1 MPTIPFTPRP
11 SQQNILRYTGGRLG
25 IAAVPGAGKTHIL
38 SALAAQIIHSGAL
51 QDDQEVLIVT
61 LVNSAVDNFEARIK
75 RFFDNPLQAL
85 YKYRV
90 RTLHGLAHDIVREKP
105 ARVGLE
111 ERFSIIDERE
121 AGFIRRESV
130 NAWLASHSLDDYL
143 DPALDQSK
151 MDWVKRQQLPDLLDS
166 LALAFIRSSKDRL
179 LTPESLRLKLD
190 ASPAPLPLAEL
201 GWSIYAD
208 YQRALAYRGAVDF
221 DDLIRL
227 ALTLLESD
235 EEFLERLRY
244 RHPFI
249 LEDEAQDSSLTQE
262 RILSLLSGGPA
273 GRVVPSDSE
282 EGIETRGF
290 QRTAGIDVASGLD
303 MSRENQRDYSTSGDG
318 GNWVRVGDPNQAIF
332 ETFTTASPELLRAFI
347 QNNLSIDMPESG
359 RSQPSILALANHL
372 IDWVMTS
379 HPDPNARTALSVPH
393 IVPVPEG
400 DPQQNPPDN
409 PEAIRFISKR
419 YTPDEELEAVVKSV
433 KGYVDSIRDFPDDDK
448 PTIAVLV
455 PRNQR
460 GVEVVNALRQRGIEP
475 IELISSTSET
485 RAAAGSLNMLL
496 SYLADPASVNKL
508 SNAYRVY
515 RRDVFG
521 GTRKGDPSRS
531 NGDSDEGVEGRPYIE
546 QIPALLRKIVDV
558 ENFIAPLTPSPLPQ
572 GEGRVRDWLAGLG
585 ESDAGAEANAEAV
598 IQELSAFRV
607 NVQRWLN
614 AVTLPIDQLVL
625 TLAQDVFSEAS
636 DLALAHKLALVLRQ
650 VADDHPDWR
659 LPELTAELAVIAKNE
674 RRFIGF
680 SSDDSGFDPE
690 RHRGKVVVTTM
701 HKAKGLEWDRVY
713 LMSVNNYD
721 FPSNM
726 PNDRFISER
735 WFIRSGLNLEAE
747 ALAQLTA
754 LESTSEYDWYEE
766 GAATMR
772 SRLDYVKERLRLFYV
787 SITRAKKDLIV
798 TWNSGRQ
805 GDATPSLPLS
815 ELMGWWEGKQ

>member
-1 MPTIPFTPRP
+1 MNNFIPRT
-11 SQQNILRYTGGRLG
+11 SQQEILKYRGGRLG
-25 IAAVPGAGKTHIL
+25 IAAVPGAGKTQIL
-38 SALAAQIIHSGAL
+38 SALAAQIIASGAL
-51 QDDQEVLIVT
+51 GDDQEVLIVT

-75 RFFDNPLQAL
+75 RFFENPLQAL

-90 RTLHGLAHDIVREKP
+90 RTLHGLAHDIVRERP
-105 ARVGLE
+105 ARVGLD

-121 AGFIRRESV
+121 AGFIRREAV
-130 NAWLASHSLDDYL
+130 NAWLASQSLDDYL
-143 DPALDQSK
+143 DPALDASK
-151 MDWVKRQQLPDLLDS
+151 RDWVQRQQLPDLLDS
-166 LALAFIRSSKDRL
+166 LALAFIRSSKDHL
-179 LTPESLRLKLD
+179 LTPEDLRARLD
-190 ASPAPLPLAEL
+190 QSPAPLPLAEL

-235 EEFLERLRY
+235 EEYLERLRHRY
-244 RHPFI
+244 PFI
-249 LEDEAQDSSLTQE
+249 LEDEAQDSSQTQE
-262 RILSLLSGGPA
+262 KILALLSGGRA
-273 GRVVPSDSE
+273 QAVETTTPSFH
-282 EGIETRGF
+282 ET
-290 QRTAGIDVASGLD
+290 SGLD
-303 MSRENQRDYSTSGDG
+303 TSREDQRDYSTSDLG

-347 QNNLSIDMPESG
+347 QNSPSVDMPESG
-359 RSQPSILALANHL
+359 RSQPSLITLANHL

-379 HPDPNARTALSVPH
+379 HPDPNARTALWLPH

-400 DPQQNPPDN
+400 YEPVNPPDN
-409 PEAIRFISKR
+409 PEAIRLISKR
-419 YTPDEELEAVVKSV
+419 YTPEDEMEAVVKSI
-433 KGYVDSIRDFPDDDK
+433 KNYLDSFAKTPVEQR

-455 PRNQR
+455 PRNTR

-475 IELISSTSET
+475 IELISSTTET
-485 RAAAGSLNMLL
+485 RAAAGALNYLL
-496 SYLADPASVNKL
+496 SYLADPQSASKL
-508 SNAYRVY
+508 ARAYQVW
-515 RRDVFG
+515 RRDIFG
-521 GTRKGDPSRS
+521 SNKVVGAERRNGQDEEGT
-531 NGDSDEGVEGRPYIE
+531 EETERPYVS
-546 QIPALLRKIVDV
+546 QIPALLRKMIDV
-558 ENFIAPLTPSPLPQ
+558 ENFIAPRQ
-572 GEGRVRDWLAGLG
+572 DYDWLADAS
-585 ESDAGAEANAEAV
+585 ESEAEQL
-598 IQELSAFRV
+598 IQELSTFRV
-607 NVQRWLN
+607 NVRRWLD
-614 AVTLPIDQLVL
+614 AVMLPIDQLVL
-625 TLAQDVFSEAS
+625 TLAQDVFTEAP

-690 RHRGKVVVTTM
+690 RHRGRVVVTTM

-735 WFIRSGLNLEAE
+735 WFVRSGLNLEAE

-754 LESTSEYDWYEE
+754 LESSSEYDWYEE
-766 GAATMR
+766 GAATLR

-787 SITRAKKDLIV
+787 GITRAKRELIV

-805 GDATPSLPLS
+805 GDATPSLALS
-815 ELMGWWEGKQ
+815 ELMGWWESQG

>member
-1 MPTIPFTPRP
+1 MQTFTPRP
-11 SQQNILRYTGGRLG
+11 SQENILRYTGGRLG

-38 SALAAQIIHSGAL
+38 SALAAQIIASGAL
-51 QDDQEVLIVT
+51 GDDQEVLIVT

-75 RFFDNPLQAL
+75 RFFENPLQAL

-105 ARVGLE
+105 ASVGLDQ
-111 ERFSIIDERE
+111 RFSIIDERE

-130 NAWLASHSLDDYL
+130 NAWLASQSLDDYL
-143 DPALDQSK
+143 DPSLDASK
-151 MDWVKRQQLPDLLDS
+151 RDWVQRQQLPDLLDS

-179 LTPESLRLKLD
+179 LTPDDLRARLD
-190 ASPAPLPLAEL
+190 QAPAPLPLAEL

-235 EEFLERLRY
+235 EEYLTRLRY
-244 RHPFI
+244 RYPFI
-249 LEDEAQDSSLTQE
+249 LEDEAQDSSRTQE
-262 RILSLLSGGPA
+262 RILSLLSGG
-273 GRVVPSDSE
+273 VVSIRPDEHGS
-282 EGIETRGF
+282 TRPPE
-290 QRTAGIDVASGLD
+290 S
-303 MSRENQRDYSTSGDG
+303 NG

-347 QNNLSIDMPESG
+347 QNNPSVDMPESG
-359 RSQPSILALANHL
+359 RSQPSVLALANHL

-379 HPDPNARTALSVPH
+379 HPDPNARTALSLPH

-400 DPQQNPPDN
+400 YEQVNPPDD

-419 YTPDEELEAVVKSV
+419 YTPEDEMEAVVKSI
-433 KGYVDSIRDFPDDDK
+433 KSYVDSFAKTPIEEQPM
-448 PTIAVLV
+448 IAVLV
-455 PRNQR
+455 PRNTR

-475 IELISSTSET
+475 IELISSTTET
-485 RAAAGSLNMLL
+485 RAAAGALNYLL
-496 SYLADPASVNKL
+496 SYLADPQSASKL
-508 SNAYRVY
+508 ANAYRVY
-515 RRDVFG
+515 RRNIFG
-521 GTRKGDPSRS
+521 SNKIVGAESRS
-531 NGDSDEGVEGRPYIE
+531 ARDEEAAQDAALAAEAQRPYIE
-546 QIPALLRKIVDV
+546 QIPALLRKMIDV
-558 ENFIAPLTPSPLPQ
+558 ENFIAPHQ
-572 GEGRVRDWLAGLG
+572 DNDWLAALG
-585 ESDAGAEANAEAV
+585 ESEAEQV
-598 IQELSAFRV
+598 IQELSVFRV

-625 TLAQDVFSEAS
+625 TLAQDVFTEAH

-690 RHRGKVVVTTM
+690 RHRGRVVVTTM

-735 WFIRSGLNLEAE
+735 WFVRSGLNLEAE

-754 LESTSEYDWYEE
+754 LESTGEYDWYEE
-766 GAATMR
+766 GAATLR

-787 SITRAKKDLIV
+787 GITRAKRELIV

-815 ELMGWWEGKQ
+815 ELTGWWEGK

>member
-1 MPTIPFTPRP
+1 MTNSFTPRP
-11 SQQNILRYTGGRLG
+11 SQQKILQYNGGRLG

-38 SALAAQIIHSGAL
+38 SALAAQIIQSGAL
-51 QDDQEVLIVT
+51 GDDQEVLIVT
-61 LVNSAVDNFEARIK
+61 LVNSAVDNFSNRIK
-75 RFFDNPLQAL
+75 GFFDEGSRVQAL

-105 ARVGLE
+105 SKVGLE

-130 NAWLASHSLDDYL
+130 NAWLASNSLDEYL
-143 DPALDQSK
+143 DPALDASK
-151 MDWVKRQQLPDLLDS
+151 LDWVKRQQLPDLLDS
-166 LALAFIRSSKDRL
+166 LSLAFIRSAKDRL

-190 ASPAPLPLAEL
+190 NAPAPLPLAEL
-201 GWSIYAD
+201 GYSIYAD

-244 RHPFI
+244 RYPYI
-249 LEDEAQDSSLTQE
+249 LEDEAQDSSLTQQ
-262 RILSLLSGGPA
+262 RILGLMSG
-273 GRVVPSDSE
+273 
-282 EGIETRGF
+282 
-290 QRTAGIDVASGLD
+290 
-303 MSRENQRDYSTSGDG
+303 EN

-332 ETFTTASPELLRAFI
+332 ETFTTADPDLLRNFI
-347 QNNLSIDMPESG
+347 KEHASQDMPESG

-379 HPDPNARTALSVPH
+379 HPDPNAQTALSVPH
-393 IVPVPEG
+393 IVPVPDG
-400 DPQQNPPDN
+400 DPQQNPPN
-409 PEAIRFISKR
+409 EPEGIKFISTK
-419 YTPDEELEAVVKSV
+419 YTPEDEIKAVTKSI
-433 KGYVDSIRDFPDDDK
+433 KAYVDSIWDFPDEDK

-455 PRNQR
+455 PRNAR

-485 RAAAGSLNMLL
+485 RAAAGSLSYLL
-496 SYLADPASVNKL
+496 SYLSDPSSSRKL
-508 SNAYRVY
+508 SKVY
-515 RRDVFG
+515 EVWRRDWRAGVGSRESEG
-521 GTRKGDPSRS
+521 GEK
-531 NGDSDEGVEGRPYIE
+531 NE
-546 QIPALLRKIVDV
+546 ALRNEILETTTTLLKKIIDV
-558 ENFIAPLTPSPLPQ
+558 ENFIAPQ
-572 GEGRVRDWLAGLG
+572 NADDWLAGLS
-585 ESDAGAEANAEAV
+585 EVEPEYV
-598 IQELSAFRV
+598 IQELTEFRV

-636 DLALAHKLALVLRQ
+636 DLALAHKLALVLRG
-650 VADDHPDWR
+650 VADDHADWR
-659 LPELTAELAVIAKNE
+659 LPELTSELAVIAKNQ

-680 SSDDSGFDPE
+680 ADDDSGFDPE
-690 RHRGKVVVTTM
+690 RHRGRVVVTTM

-735 WFIRSGLNLEAE
+735 WFVRSGLNLEAE
-747 ALAQLTA
+747 ALAQLSA
-754 LESTSEYDWYEE
+754 LETSNEFEWYEE
-766 GAATMR
+766 GAATLR

-787 SITRAKKDLIV
+787 GITRAKRDLIV

-805 GDATPSLPLS
+805 GDATPSLALS
-815 ELMGWWEGKQ
+815 ELMGWWENQRSRMNA

>member
-1 MPTIPFTPRP
+1 MNTFTPRP
-11 SQQNILRYTGGRLG
+11 SQADILRYSGGHLG

-38 SALAAQIIHSGAL
+38 SALAAQIIQSGAL
-51 QDDQEVLIVT
+51 GDDQEVLIVT

-130 NAWLASHSLDDYL
+130 NAWLASHSLDEYL

-151 MDWVKRQQLPDLLDS
+151 RDWVKRDQLPNLLDS

-179 LTPESLRLKLD
+179 LTPESLRAKLD

-244 RHPFI
+244 RYPFI
-249 LEDEAQDSSLTQE
+249 LEDEAQDSSMTQE
-262 RILSLLSGGPA
+262 RILSLLSGGSA

-282 EGIETRGF
+282 ERIETRGLHE
-290 QRTAGIDVASGLD
+290 TAGLD
-303 MSRENQRDYSTSGDG
+303 TPRRTRGYSTSELG

-347 QNNLSIDMPESG
+347 QNKPSIDMPESG

-379 HPDPNARTALSVPH
+379 HPDPNVRTALSVPH
-393 IVPVPEG
+393 IVPVPED
-400 DPQQNPPDN
+400 DPQQNPPDD
-409 PEAIRFISKR
+409 PDGIKFISKR
-419 YTPDEELEAVVKSV
+419 YTPDEEMEAVVKSI
-433 KGYVDSIRDFPDDDK
+433 KGYVDSIWDFPDEEK

-455 PRNQR
+455 PRNAR
-460 GVEVVNALRQRGIEP
+460 GVEVVNALRQKGIEP

-485 RAAAGSLNMLL
+485 RAAAGSLSYLL
-496 SYLADPASVNKL
+496 GYLADPQSARKL
-508 SNAYRVY
+508 SKAYEVW
-515 RRDVFG
+515 RRDWREVAAGRVVPSDSEERIETNAAGEMG
-521 GTRKGDPSRS
+521 GLDMPLATNAQGYSTTELLGTVTR
-531 NGDSDEGVEGRPYIE
+531 
-546 QIPALLRKIVDV
+546 LLRKLVDV
-558 ENFIAPLTPSPLPQ
+558 ENFIAPQ
-572 GEGRVRDWLAGLG
+572 NANDWLAGIG
-585 ESDAGAEANAEAV
+585 ESEAVQV

-636 DLALAHKLALVLRQ
+636 DLALAHKLALVLRG

-690 RHRGKVVVTTM
+690 RHRGRAVVTTM

-726 PNDRFISER
+726 PNDRFISEK
-735 WFIRSGLNLEAE
+735 WFVRSGLDLAAE
-747 ALAQLTA
+747 SLAQLSA
-754 LESTSEYDWYEE
+754 LESSSEYDWYEE
-766 GAATMR
+766 GAATLR
-772 SRLDYVKERLRLFYV
+772 SRLDYVKERLRLLYV
-787 SITRAKKDLIV
+787 GITRAKRELIV

-815 ELMGWWEGKQ
+815 ELMGWWESEGSNQ

>member
-1 MPTIPFTPRP
+1 MNTFTPRP
-11 SQQNILRYTGGRLG
+11 SQQNILHYTGGRLG

-51 QDDQEVLIVT
+51 DDYQEVLIVT

-105 ARVGLE
+105 GSVGLE
-111 ERFSIIDERE
+111 TRFSIIDERE

-143 DPALDQSK
+143 DPALDSSK
-151 MDWVKRQQLPDLLDS
+151 LDWVKRQHLPDLLDS

-190 ASPAPLPLAEL
+190 ASFAPLPLAEL

-244 RHPFI
+244 RYPFI

-262 RILSLLSGGPA
+262 RILSLLSGGRGDPA
-273 GRVVPSDSE
+273 P
-282 EGIETRGF
+282 T
-290 QRTAGIDVASGLD
+290 
-303 MSRENQRDYSTSGDG
+303 DG

-347 QNNLSIDMPESG
+347 QNNPSVDMPESG

-379 HPDPNARTALSVPH
+379 HPDPNVRTALSGPH
-393 IVPVPEG
+393 IVPVPED

-409 PEAIRFISKR
+409 PEAIKFISTK
-419 YTPDEELEAVVKSV
+419 YTPEQELDAVVKSV
-433 KGYVDSIRDFPDDDK
+433 KGYVDSFADSPIEEQ
-448 PTIAVLV
+448 PTIAILV
-455 PRNQR
+455 PRNAR
-460 GVEVVNALRQRGIEP
+460 GVEVVNALRQKGIEP

-485 RAAAGSLNMLL
+485 RAAAGSLSYLL
-496 SYLADPASVNKL
+496 GYLADPQSARKL
-508 SNAYRVY
+508 SKAYEVW
-515 RRDVFG
+515 RRDIFG
-521 GTRKGDPSRS
+521 SKNVGAGLASAPEEQDDRKD
-531 NGDSDEGVEGRPYIE
+531 RPYIE
-546 QIPALLRKIVDV
+546 QIPALLRKMVDV
-558 ENFIAPLTPSPLPQ
+558 ENFIAPQ
-572 GEGRVRDWLAGLG
+572 NADDWLSTLA
-585 ESDAGAEANAEAV
+585 ESEAEQV

-636 DLALAHKLALVLRQ
+636 DLALAHKLALVLRGA
-650 VADDHPDWR
+650 ADDHADWR
-659 LPELTAELAVIAKNE
+659 LPELTSELAVIAKNE

-690 RHRGKVVVTTM
+690 RHRGRVVVTTM

-726 PNDRFISER
+726 PNDRFISEK
-735 WFIRSGLNLEAE
+735 WFVRSGLDLAAE
-747 ALAQLTA
+747 SLAQLTA
-754 LESTSEYDWYEE
+754 LGVGSRYVPPTNGGTTRPPNDEYDWYEE

-772 SRLDYVKERLRLFYV
+772 SRLDYVKERLRLLYV
-787 SITRAKKDLIV
+787 GITRAKRDLIV

-805 GDATPSLPLS
+805 GDATPSLALS
-815 ELMGWWEGKQ
+815 ELMGFWENKG